1 MHRWSWW
8 RPTRPPKSGFR
19 IIIFDLLRNPLG
31 KIRNIL
37 KGIERF
43 KYTNKP
49 QTHSRIHSQSQKIR
63 CRASVKCKPNKLYL
77 SEYEYADAKPKEKGN
92 PIYIFCIFTQVC
104 VFLVLCVQPMSQK
117 WLYRKGFLAM
127 FIRAATVVSRLAPLG
142 LLLYCEIPAISP
154 RINVI
159 AFARCSC
166 VLPCKVNRNSSLWI

>member
-31 KIRNIL
+31 KIRNIV

-92 PIYIFCIFTQVC
+92 PIYIFLYIYPSVCLLGFVCSANVTKVAVSKRILGNVYSGSNRRQSCPPSWSPSLLWNSGHLPPDKRHCIRA
-104 VFLVLCVQPMSQK
+104 VFLCV
-117 WLYRKGFLAM
+117 A
-127 FIRAATVVSRLAPLG
+127 V
-142 LLLYCEIPAISP
+142 
-154 RINVI
+154 
-159 AFARCSC
+159 
-166 VLPCKVNRNSSLWI
+166 